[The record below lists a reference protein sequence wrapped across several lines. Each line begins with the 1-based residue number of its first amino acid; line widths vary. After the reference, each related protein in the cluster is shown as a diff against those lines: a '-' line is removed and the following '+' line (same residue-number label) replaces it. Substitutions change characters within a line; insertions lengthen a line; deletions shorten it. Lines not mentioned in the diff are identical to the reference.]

1 MKSRNRICS
10 SGPKTVIVQA
20 LVQSSRS
27 LRSLESQF
35 SILHTEYVFCVTT
48 KLQTAKTCG
57 RTNRVITAAD
67 ADIYRWVPLQY
78 CPSCR
83 LSSWRVAGSC
93 ALSAWTHPRGR
104 SSQQS
109 ALHGQELEVETWNM
123 EGNMERSTRGRVT
136 GSMKSAKNTRNNEI
150 KLCRKIGSTHKL
162 IPQE

>member
-20 LVQSSRS
+20 SASEKVLVHLEAWNPSFPSYMMNMCSVWLQS
-27 LRSLESQF
+27 F
-35 SILHTEYVFCVTT
+35 
-48 KLQTAKTCG
+48 KLQRLAEEQIGDYSCWC
-57 RTNRVITAAD
+57 RYIQIY
-67 ADIYRWVPLQY
+67 IYRWVPLQY

-109 ALHGQELEVETWNM
+109 ALHGQGPEVETWNDRLM
-123 EGNMERSTRGRVT
+123 EESWDQWRVQRT
-136 GSMKSAKNTRNNEI
+136 QETMKLYEI
-150 KLCRKIGSTHKL
+150 KTY
-162 IPQE
+162 